1 MAQGAASPERLA
13 ERPNMASGGDRLVTR
28 TRLLHKLRA
37 ARDHTVVL
45 LTAPA
50 GYGKSTLLGQWR
62 SDDDRPFAGLA
73 VEHRHN
79 DPVLLVSSLVAALER
94 IEPVDP
100 ALHTALDSVRPD
112 LDQIVIPRLVDA
124 IRSRDRPFVL
134 ALDDVHLLRGEA
146 ATVLAALAEAIPA
159 GSGLALA
166 SREEP
171 ALPLGRLR
179 ARRLLAELRA
189 ADLAMTTDEAAELVR
204 LAGTELSDDA
214 VAVLTRRTEGWPAGL
229 YLSTLSLRASADA
242 ERDAELFAGDD
253 RLVTDYVRDELLAR
267 MAAGDRGFMIRTAVL
282 DELEGAACDAL
293 IDGTGSGA
301 RLRRLSRSN
310 LLLVPLDGRD
320 QRFRCHALLRETLL
334 AELRRRGADEE
345 AGLHRRA
352 ARVLAADDIER
363 AIGHAIAAG
372 DPLLAGELIW
382 PITSDYASR
391 GREATLRMWT
401 EALGP
406 RSIAGS
412 PELCLTAATLAMSG
426 GDGAGV
432 EHWTGFILDPRSE
445 PIEGSLTALA
455 RILRAAAAA
464 RGPLRDSRE
473 ELVAA
478 ARKLEETSPWTSL
491 CRLIEGSTLW
501 LSGQTRL
508 AVERLEDGARR
519 GARETPSVE
528 ALCRSQLALIDLDEG
543 DVTAAGD
550 QIDRVLADHRLYGL
564 HQAPA
569 HALVFAATALVRAVQ
584 GRSDEASRELRMA
597 ASLLDRL
604 RDFNQWYE
612 TETRIVLARAS
623 LLLDDAAGCRR
634 LLADAE
640 GGLEAVADAAVLQAW
655 VERSRLEAEAGAAG
669 ERWPLTP
676 AELRLLHRLPTH
688 LSFREIADEL
698 YVSLNTVKTQ
708 TGSIYRK
715 LGVSSRTEAVACA
728 RTAGLL
734 GEGPGGAAA
743 GPGSPGRG
751 DAGAPGARQDGRR

>member
-1 MAQGAASPERLA
+1 MAQGAASA
-13 ERPNMASGGDRLVTR
+13 KRPAAPTKVASGGDGLVTR
-28 TRLLHKLRA
+28 DRLLAKLRA
-37 ARDHTVVL
+37 ARSRTVVL
-45 LTAPA
+45 LAAPA

-62 SDDDRPFAGLA
+62 SDDDRPFAGLTI
-73 VEHRHN
+73 EHRHN
-79 DPVLLVSSLVAALER
+79 DPVLLISSLVAALEG

-100 ALHTALDSVRPD
+100 ALHTALDGVHPD
-112 LDQIVIPRLVDA
+112 LDRIVVPQLVDA
-124 IRSRDRPFVL
+124 VRARTRPFVL
-134 ALDDVHLLRGEA
+134 TLDDVHLLRDEA
-146 ATVLAALAEAIPA
+146 AAVVAALAEAIPA

-166 SREEP
+166 GREEP
-171 ALPLGRLR
+171 AIPLGRLR

-293 IDGTGSGA
+293 IDGEGSGA

-310 LLLVPLDGRD
+310 LLLMPLDERD
-320 QRFRCHALLRETLL
+320 QRFRCHTLLRETLL
-334 AELRRRGADEE
+334 AELRRLGAGE
-345 AGLHRRA
+345 AASLQRRA
-352 ARVLAADDIER
+352 ARILAADDVER

-382 PITSDYASR
+382 PITSDYASH
-391 GREATLRMWT
+391 GREATLRMWA

-406 RSIAGS
+406 EVIASS
-412 PELCLTAATLAMSG
+412 PELCLTAATLAMG
-426 GDGAGV
+426 AGDGAEV
-432 EHWTGFILDPRSE
+432 EHWTGFVLDPRSG
-445 PIEGSLTALA
+445 PIGGSLTAVA
-455 RILRAAAAA
+455 RILRATAAA
-464 RGPLRDSRE
+464 RGPLQGSRD
-473 ELVAA
+473 ELIAA
-478 ARKLEETSPWTSL
+478 AQELDETSPWISI
-491 CRLIEGSTLW
+491 CRLVEGSTLW
-501 LSGQTRL
+501 LSGQTDL
-508 AVERLEDGARR
+508 AIERLEDGARR

-543 DVTAAGD
+543 NVTAAGD
-550 QIDRVLADHRLYGL
+550 QIDRALVDHRLYGL

-584 GRSDEASRELRMA
+584 GRSDEASREMRTA
-597 ASLLDRL
+597 AGLLDQL
-604 RDFNQWYE
+604 RDFNEWYE
-612 TETRIVLARAS
+612 AETRTALARTS
-623 LLLDDAAGCRR
+623 LLLDDVAGCRR
-634 LLADAE
+634 LLADA
-640 GGLEAVADAAVLQAW
+640 GRALSTVADASVLEAW
-655 VERSRLEAEAGAAG
+655 LERSWLEADAAGDAG
-669 ERWPLTP
+669 ERWPLSP
-676 AELRLLHRLPTH
+676 AELRLLHWLPTH
-688 LSFREIADEL
+688 LSFREIAEQL
-698 YVSLNTVKTQ
+698 FVSLNTVKSQ

-734 GEGPGGAAA
+734 GEGPGGPGA

-751 DAGAPGARQDGRR
+751 DAGTPGAP